1 MEKLLKNPA
10 CLSMSGNK
18 RLFFSSVKN
27 IKSIDLVNDT
37 TVLITF
43 LPGAD
48 WVEVETSEVNFS
60 SKKPSN
66 NFGNEITS
74 QFNAA
79 ANKYDRYFNRMTE
92 DRFICKVVDNNL
104 VNWIF
109 GSLEFPLHFEFEHA
123 SGPTAVDSHIY
134 ELHFFNKSLDTP
146 MISES

>member
-10 CLSMSGNK
+10 CLSMTGNK

-37 TVLITF
+37 TVLISF
-43 LPGAD
+43 LSGAD
-48 WVEVETSEVNFS
+48 WVEVETSEIEFNSKKTGNNFS
-60 SKKPSN
+60 Q
-66 NFGNEITS
+66 EINS
-74 QFNAA
+74 SFHAA

-109 GSLEFPLHFEFEHA
+109 GSLEFPLHFEIEHA
-123 SGPTAVDSHIY
+123 SGPTPLDNHVY

-146 MISES
+146 MISGS